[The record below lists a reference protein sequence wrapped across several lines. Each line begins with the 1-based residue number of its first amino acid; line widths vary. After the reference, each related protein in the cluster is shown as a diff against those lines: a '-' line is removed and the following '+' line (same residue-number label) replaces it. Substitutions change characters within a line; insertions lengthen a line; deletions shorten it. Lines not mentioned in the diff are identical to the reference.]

1 MRTKDVM
8 FITKLKLL
16 SIGTINLLE
25 ETIPL
30 YAISITIKTTKYVVT
45 NVTIKSIYIHPAIR
59 QLPNIQPI
67 IFLDEPI
74 VALEDNVYPQSYQHH
89 KTRHVFID
97 ETPTKEVKVWLGTKK
112 DCLLLYLHLK
122 HVVI

>member
-1 MRTKDVM
+1 M

-45 NVTIKSIYIHPAIR
+45 NVTVKSIYIHPAIR
-59 QLPNIQPI
+59 
-67 IFLDEPI
+67 
-74 VALEDNVYPQSYQHH
+74 
-89 KTRHVFID
+89 
-97 ETPTKEVKVWLGTKK
+97 
-112 DCLLLYLHLK
+112 
-122 HVVI
+122 